1 MQRSVCEAT
10 GQNTW
15 ILILQMTSRAAWVRS
30 LNVPNAVSL
39 TKKLKKL
46 SMTFISNEV
55 YWRINKIT
63 YAEAPS
69 IGGILLV
76 FGFPNDFYDFFL
88 FNSI

>member
-39 TKKLKKL
+39 TKKIEEIVHDLY
-46 SMTFISNEV
+46 I
-55 YWRINKIT
+55 
-63 YAEAPS
+63 
-69 IGGILLV
+69 
-76 FGFPNDFYDFFL
+76 
-88 FNSI
+88 